1 VTSSDQPE
9 LKDASLGQLV
19 KDLTDQMSR
28 LVRDEVQLAKV
39 ELQDKGKQA
48 GVGAGLFGGAGIVAL
63 LGLQALVACAILAL
77 ALVLEWWAAALIV
90 GVALLAIAGILALV
104 GKNRLSK
111 ATPPVPKQ
119 AVAGVKQDIEVVK
132 EHARP

>member
-1 VTSSDQPE
+1 VSTSRPE
-9 LKDASLGQLV
+9 MKDASLGELF
-19 KDLTDQMSR
+19 KDLTEQMSR

-39 ELQDKGKQA
+39 ELQEKGKQA
-48 GVGAGLFGGAGIVAL
+48 GVGAGLFGGAGLVAV

-77 ALVLEWWAAALIV
+77 ALVMDAWLAALIV
-90 GVALLAIAGILALV
+90 GVVLLAIAGVLALI
-104 GKNRLSK
+104 GRSRIRK
-111 ATPPVPKQ
+111 ATPPVPRQ

>member
-1 VTSSDQPE
+1 VSTSRPDA
-9 LKDASLGQLV
+9 KDASLGELF
-19 KDLTDQMSR
+19 KDLTEQMSR

-39 ELQDKGKQA
+39 ELQEKGKQA
-48 GVGAGLFGGAGIVAL
+48 GVGAGLFGGAGLVAL

-77 ALVLEWWAAALIV
+77 ALVMDAWLAALIV
-90 GVALLAIAGILALV
+90 GVVLLAIAGVFALI
-104 GKNRLSK
+104 GRSRLRR
-111 ATPPVPKQ
+111 ATPPVPQQ

>member
-1 VTSSDQPE
+1 VSTSRPDV
-9 LKDASLGQLV
+9 KDASLGELF
-19 KDLTDQMSR
+19 KDLTEQMSR

-39 ELQDKGKQA
+39 ELQEKGKQA
-48 GVGAGLFGGAGIVAL
+48 GVGAGLFGGAGLVAL

-77 ALVLEWWAAALIV
+77 ALVMDAWLAALIV
-90 GVALLAIAGILALV
+90 GVVLLAIAGVFALI
-104 GKNRLSK
+104 GRSRLRR
-111 ATPPVPKQ
+111 ATPPVPQQ